1 MAFHKMNNLNEG
13 KRRELV
19 SSLVESETIR
29 TESIR
34 KSFLKVPRELFVLE
48 EFRYAAYSDVA
59 LPMGCEG
66 ATISQPTTIA
76 MMLEA
81 LAAGEGDK
89 VLEVGSGSG
98 YVLALLSNI
107 VGRKGRVIG
116 METVPHLVHGSL
128 GLLKKLVCANV
139 KVICGDG
146 SLGWAVEAP
155 YDRILVSAA
164 APEIPK
170 ALKEQLGVGGRMVVP
185 VGTLPFFQRVVVLE
199 KLSETEFDESELGP
213 FAFVPLRVASRG
225 GSAKHEK

>member
-1 MAFHKMNNLNEG
+1 MNGFEG

-19 SSLVESETIR
+19 SSLMESETIR

-34 KSFLKVPRELFVLE
+34 KSFLKVPRELFVPE

-59 LPMGCEG
+59 LPIGWG

-116 METVPHLVHGSL
+116 MEIVPHLVQSSP
-128 GLLKKLVCANV
+128 GLLKKLGCANV
-139 KVICGDG
+139 EVTCGDG
-146 SLGWAVEAP
+146 SLGWAAEAP

-170 ALKEQLGVGGRMVVP
+170 ALKEQLKVGGRMVVP
-185 VGTLPFFQRVVVLE
+185 VGTLPFFQTVMVLE
-199 KLSETEFDESELGP
+199 KISETGFDESELGP
-213 FAFVPLRVASRG
+213 FAFVPLRGKSDGAR
-225 GSAKHEK
+225 